1 MARWNSCNIVHF
13 APDAKR
19 LWQFNAKGGGFALAS
34 EQRVAHAEKFP
45 SKGVAKNWS
54 ALWQPKLNVAWL
66 PAENI
71 FLRVIE
77 LPASNFEET
86 RAMVELQL
94 EKLSPIPLTQLVW
107 TMHVVGTHTAPPKG
121 DAPPESLQTV
131 IVVLAARGVVEEFL
145 GKLEE
150 QGFLADR
157 LETPMLDQLSVVG
170 EKADG
175 AWVYPTSVAGQ
186 SGALIAFWRDGVL
199 KNLSIVTLPA
209 SGDRAK
215 DLKEQLAHIAWS
227 GELEGW
233 LTEVPKWHLV
243 ADQVNAA
250 EWDNVLRAALNE
262 PVALTAPP
270 TSAELAARTAKR
282 AATAAKSTL
291 LPEEFTERYR
301 QQFVDR
307 LWLRGLFYAFIAYG
321 VGLALYFI
329 AVWWTGMKTG
339 KVEAQVASIA
349 QTYTNTLQMKA
360 RYVVLKERDQLK
372 FAALDCWQV
381 VAEAL
386 PQGINLQRFSFND
399 GKKLTLSGTCAPEQ
413 INLITDRNGFY
424 DSVRYAKLKGQPIF
438 NSTPSGNDQL
448 NYRQAGTTI
457 SWSFAVDLLHSEDT
471 GK

>member
-1 MARWNSCNIVHF
+1 M
-13 APDAKR
+13 
-19 LWQFNAKGGGFALAS
+19 
-34 EQRVAHAEKFP
+34 
-45 SKGVAKNWS
+45 
-54 ALWQPKLNVAWL
+54 
-66 PAENI
+66 
-71 FLRVIE
+71 
-77 LPASNFEET
+77 
-86 RAMVELQL
+86 
-94 EKLSPIPLTQLVW
+94 
-107 TMHVVGTHTAPPKG
+107 
-121 DAPPESLQTV
+121 
-131 IVVLAARGVVEEFL
+131 
-145 GKLEE
+145 
-150 QGFLADR
+150 
-157 LETPMLDQLSVVG
+157 
-170 EKADG
+170 
-175 AWVYPTSVAGQ
+175 
-186 SGALIAFWRDGVL
+186 